1 MKVRRCEGSEGYRSL
16 ELQRQGCVRLGTLPA
31 AVCRLWLAQ
40 GRLVRIRARE
50 QLRLVVASQR
60 PAGDEA
66 HRLVCGS
73 HSRGKAK
80 GARATAASAGRG

>member
-1 MKVRRCEGSEGYRSL
+1 M

-66 HRLVCGS
+66 HR
-73 HSRGKAK
+73 GKGEGHCRLGGEGVRQGV
-80 GARATAASAGRG
+80 GAGIL